1 MKTSITSPTYEG
13 EQSVED
19 KFNINGHTSLHLA
32 SENGHKEM
40 VDLLLQEGADIHA
53 LDHWDY
59 SALHRASENGHASVA
74 RTLLRQ
80 GSDIHQTDKWGN
92 TCLHRSSQN
101 GHTSTVELLLRNGA
115 NSHIANQLKID
126 PSALRC

>member
-1 MKTSITSPTYEG
+1 MKASSLFKISLTSTDT
-13 EQSVED
+13 
-19 KFNINGHTSLHLA
+19 LHYIW
-32 SENGHKEM
+32 
-40 VDLLLQEGADIHA
+40 LLKMGTKKWWIYFCRKA
-53 LDHWDY
+53 LIVMLLTIGTI
-59 SALHRASENGHASVA
+59 LHYIELLRMGHAYVP
-74 RTLLRQ
+74 RTLLYQ
-80 GSDIHQTDKWGN
+80 GSHIYQTDKWGN